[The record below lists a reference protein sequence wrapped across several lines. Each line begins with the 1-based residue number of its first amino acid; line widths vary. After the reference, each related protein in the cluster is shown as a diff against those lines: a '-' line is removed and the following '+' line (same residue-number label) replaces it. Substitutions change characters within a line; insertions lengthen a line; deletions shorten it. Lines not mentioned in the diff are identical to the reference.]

1 MPSVLDEAEMFL
13 CCQELSQEKQRT
25 LERLGAKEQ
34 EETEV
39 ETTEERSESTCTKP
53 VGGEELGDVDLLQD
67 LRHIEEQMKL
77 LLKEKEQADDK

>member
-1 MPSVLDEAEMFL
+1 MKSECFFSS
-13 CCQELSQEKQRT
+13 QELSQEKQRT
-25 LERLGAKEQ
+25 LERLGVKEQ

-39 ETTEERSESTCTKP
+39 EKAEENSESTCRKFEE
-53 VGGEELGDVDLLQD
+53 GEELGEVDLLQD